1 MAPGFNFKA
10 TPVVI
15 DPYDKIVQSAY
26 NKLSPDMQKNIDVIK
41 LENTCPGNKL
51 AWVSNQDLFGSDIGK
66 KRVIHL
72 CLKKI
77 KDRFQKSHGSPFTL
91 SDPSEHRRMEE
102 LIETFLRDVVLKH
115 EEKHIQQ
122 EMKGEGDFG
131 TMSESEAEGA
141 EDWSKLE
148 QQGVTKKASS
158 ALDNIATFLENNGR
172 RDLAYRLDILND
184 NISQ

>member
-1 MAPGFNFKA
+1 MPGFEFKP

-26 NKLSPDMQKNIDVIK
+26 NKLPQDLQKNIDVIK
-41 LENTCPGNKL
+41 LENSCPGDKI
-51 AWVSNQDLFGSDIGK
+51 AWVTNQDLFGSDMGK

-77 KDRFQKSHGSPFTL
+77 KERFQKNYGSPFTI
-91 SDPSEHRRMEE
+91 SDPAENRRMEE

-122 EMKGEGDFG
+122 EIKGEGKFG
-131 TMSESEAEGA
+131 PSSEPEAERA

-148 QQGVTKKASS
+148 TQGIKRK
-158 ALDNIATFLENNGR
+158 IANKIDEIADSLEKSGKVK
-172 RDLAYRLDILND
+172 LAYRLDV
-184 NISQ
+184 ISNMLCK